1 MSDSLTEPRSA
12 NGSAERAWHAE
23 DTPTVLGAL
32 NADALRGLTAAEADA
47 RLAVHGANALDKQSS
62 PPWWRIA
69 GRQLLDPMNVMLIVV
84 TVASIVIDQ
93 VAVGILVGMLVAV
106 NVVLGTRQEVKAQSA
121 VDALADLQVPHARVV
136 REGSIQEIPS
146 IGVVPGE
153 IVTLEAGDIVPADG
167 RLLASATLE
176 TQESALTG
184 ESTPVPKEAG
194 SLVDRDTPLAERHN
208 MAYQNTLVTRGTGR
222 MVVTETG
229 MSTQIGRIAQMVAD
243 VEPASSPLQRELA
256 ALTRVLALVAWGAVA
271 IIVIIGLVRGQSV
284 GTLLLLGISMAV
296 SAIPTGLPTFVQ
308 SMLAVGSKK
317 LAEHKAVVK
326 NLTDVETL
334 GATSAINSDKTG
346 TLTMNEMTVTS
357 LYARGEWFTVSGTG
371 YEKDGELRGAA
382 GADMPNFTPLAYGLC
397 LCSDAT
403 VSDEGVVVGDPTE
416 AALVVLAAKLGA
428 DAELTRAR
436 YPRAAEVPFDSE
448 YKFMATFHTMPSDQ
462 EPRTIGLVKGGPDVV
477 LARCTRAAAADGEI
491 VDLDVLRDRI
501 RDANQQLSEQGL
513 RVLAFAYRSIEE
525 PITGDPMTYVEKLT
539 FTGLV
544 GIVDP
549 LRPSSAEAVRTAQR
563 AGIDVRMITGDHA
576 TTAAAIGT
584 KLSLGP
590 GAASGSDIQAM
601 TDEQLAA
608 ALRNIHVFGRVTPQ
622 DKLRIVRLMQE
633 DGSVVA
639 MTGDA
644 VNDAAALRQ
653 ADIGVAMGS
662 GSEVTKQAGNIIL
675 TDDHFG
681 TLVTAIKLGR
691 SIYEKIV
698 GYIRF
703 QMSLLLSLVLLFL
716 TASVFNINGGVALT
730 PIMVL
735 FLNFFITI
743 FPVVVIV
750 LDPVSDDIMS
760 KPPRDPKQPIA
771 RPRTILQW
779 TVYAVAMF
787 LTTLVPLL
795 IWPSEPHVAVTMA
808 FTVSALGSLL
818 GGLVI
823 RRDTEPGL
831 APPILNAL
839 KWLSIPAALTVASVE
854 THFLQVWLGT
864 TSLTGSQWLTCIGL
878 ALLVPVVVELEKW
891 ERRRAGKRRAVQM

>member
-1 MSDSLTEPRSA
+1 MSRDLSGPPPVHPPTDRS
-12 NGSAERAWHAE
+12 WHAE
-23 DTPTVLGAL
+23 DVRTVLEEFDTDPA
-32 NADALRGLTAAEADA
+32 RGLSASDADA
-47 RLAVHGANALDKQSS
+47 RLATHGANVLDTPSS

-69 GRQLLDPMNVMLIVV
+69 VRQLIDPMNVMLVIV
-84 TVASIVIDQ
+84 TMASIVIDQ

-121 VDALADLQVPHARVV
+121 VAALADLQVPHARVIRDGSV
-136 REGSIQEIPS
+136 REIPS
-146 IGVVPGE
+146 SGVVPGD
-153 IVTLEAGDIVPADG
+153 IVALEAGDVVPADG
-167 RLLASATLE
+167 RLLTSATLE

-184 ESTPVPKEAG
+184 ESAPILKDAA
-194 SLVDRDTPLAERHN
+194 SQQASDTPLAERGN

-222 MVVTETG
+222 MVVTATG
-229 MSTQIGRIAQMVAD
+229 MSTQMGHIAQLVAD
-243 VEPASSPLQRELA
+243 IEPASSPLQRELA
-256 ALTRVLALVAWGAVA
+256 ALTRVLAIIAWAAVA
-271 IIVIIGLVRGQSV
+271 VIVVIGLARGQSA

-308 SMLAVGSKK
+308 SMLAVGAKK

-357 LYARGEWFTVSGTG
+357 LYAQGEWFTVSGTG
-371 YEKDGELRGAA
+371 YEKEGELRRAA
-382 GADMPNFTPLAYGLC
+382 GADVPDFTSLAYGLC

-436 YPRAAEVPFDSE
+436 YPRDAEVPFDSE
-448 YKFMATFHTMPSDQ
+448 YKFMATFHTMQVQHES
-462 EPRTIGLVKGGPDVV
+462 RTIALVKGGPDVV
-477 LARCTRAAAADGEI
+477 LARCARAAASDGEI
-491 VDLDVLRDRI
+491 VELDVLSDRI
-501 RDANQQLSEQGL
+501 HEANRRLSEQGL
-513 RVLAFAYRSIEE
+513 RVLAFAYRSIDQ
-525 PITGDPMTYVEKLT
+525 PLTGDPMAYVDELI
-539 FTGLV
+539 FSGLV

-549 LRPSSAEAVRTAQR
+549 LRPSSAAAVRTAQA
-563 AGIDVRMITGDHA
+563 AGIEVRMITGDHA
-576 TTAAAIGT
+576 ITAAAIGAQ
-584 KLSLGP
+584 LSLGP

-601 TDEQLAA
+601 TDEQLTE
-608 ALRNIHVFGRVTPQ
+608 ALRGIHVFGRVTPQ
-622 DKLRIVRLMQE
+622 DKLRIVRLMQQT
-633 DGSVVA
+633 GSVVA

-653 ADIGVAMGS
+653 ADVGVAMGS

-681 TLVTAIKLGR
+681 TLVTAIELGR

-716 TASVFNINGGVALT
+716 TASVFDINGGVAMT

-735 FLNFFITI
+735 FLNFFVTI

-779 TVYAVAMF
+779 TVYATAMF

-795 IWPSEPHVAVTMA
+795 LWSAEPRVSVTMA

-818 GGLVI
+818 GGLAI
-823 RRDTEPGL
+823 RRDPEPGI

-839 KWLSIPAALTVASVE
+839 RWLSIPAALTIASVE
-854 THFLQVWLGT
+854 TGFLQRWLGT
-864 TSLTGSQWLTCIGL
+864 TSLTGSQWLVCVGL
-878 ALLVPVVVELEKW
+878 ALLVPLVVELEKW
-891 ERRRAGKRRAVQM
+891 NRRRAN